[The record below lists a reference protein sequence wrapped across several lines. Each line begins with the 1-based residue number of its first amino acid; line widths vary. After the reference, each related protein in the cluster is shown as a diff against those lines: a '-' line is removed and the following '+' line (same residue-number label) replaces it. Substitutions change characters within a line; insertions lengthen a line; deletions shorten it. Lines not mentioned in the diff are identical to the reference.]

1 MDSNKRSETYN
12 AIIAIVGPPN
22 VGKSTLLNQIL
33 GRKVAIISPKPQTT
47 RNRIMGIYHGDR
59 YQLIFMDTPGIHRAW
74 TPLHES
80 MVESAKAALFEVD
93 VVLLM
98 IEMPNPHPPE
108 IHMVLESIREAKK
121 DVILLINKIDKGP
134 KEQLLPII
142 DEYQKIFEFK
152 GIIPISALK
161 GSGIDRVMRCI
172 KEYLKPGPL
181 LFPKDMVTDKSQEFI
196 ISEIIREKIYLFT
209 KQEVPYSCAVGIE
222 LIREIPEKDMLHI
235 NGTIYVETDSQK
247 AILIGKN
254 GKMIKKIGKS
264 AREELEFL
272 FQKRVYLELFVKV
285 EKRWTKDPKALRKLG
300 Y

>member
-142 DEYQKIFEFK
+142 DEYQRIFEFK
-152 GIIPISALK
+152 EIIPISALK

-181 LFPKDMVTDKSQEFI
+181 LFPKDMVTDKSQEFF

-222 LIREIPEKDMLHI
+222 LIREIPEKDMLLI
-235 NGTIYVETDSQK
+235 NGTIYVEADSQK

>member
-152 GIIPISALK
+152 EIIPISALK

-235 NGTIYVETDSQK
+235 NGTIYVEADSQK

>member
-1 MDSNKRSETYN
+1 MDPEIRSETYN
-12 AIIAIVGPPN
+12 SIIAIVGPPN

-33 GRKVAIISPKPQTT
+33 GRKVAIISTRPQTT
-47 RNRIMGIYHGDR
+47 RNRIIGIYHGDS
-59 YQLIFMDTPGIHRAW
+59 YQLIFMDTPGIHRPW

-108 IHMVLESIREAKK
+108 IPMVLESIREAKK
-121 DVILLINKIDKGP
+121 DIILLINKIDKGA

-142 DEYQKIFEFK
+142 DQYQKIFEFK
-152 GIIPISALK
+152 EIIPISALK
-161 GSGIDRVMRCI
+161 RSGIDRVMSCI

-181 LFPKDMVTDKSQEFI
+181 LFPKDMFTDKSQEFF

-209 KQEVPYSCAVGIE
+209 RQEIPYSCAVGIE
-222 LIREIPEKDMLHI
+222 LIRETPEKDMLHI
-235 NGTIYVETDSQK
+235 NGTIYVETGSQK

>member
-47 RNRIMGIYHGDR
+47 RNRIMGIYHGNS

-235 NGTIYVETDSQK
+235 NGTIYVEADSQK

>member
-152 GIIPISALK
+152 EIIPISALK

-181 LFPKDMVTDKSQEFI
+181 LFPKDMVTDKSQEFF

-235 NGTIYVETDSQK
+235 NGTIYVEADSQK